1 MSCCD
6 YFEWYDEE
14 IYLREKVAINQLREK
29 VDVMEEKVVCFC
41 RKQRMYQ
48 LIILLSWLVVSALL
62 LKN

>member
-41 RKQRMYQ
+41 RK
-48 LIILLSWLVVSALL
+48 
-62 LKN
+62 